1 MYAKCH
7 LVTFKVKTYLC
18 DKIRKMLS
26 EVELKTLAE
35 TQKEQDLSIE
45 KTEKVIKKLF
55 LESYGCAMNFADSE
69 IIASIMKDNGYQTTD
84 NEEDADLIFLNT
96 CAIRDNAELK
106 IWARLK
112 SFRQTKRKNPDLLIG
127 VLGCMAERLK
137 TKLLEQEKLVDI
149 VVGPDSYRDLPNL
162 VQRAESGQKAVNVL
176 LSREETY
183 AEISPVR
190 LGTNG
195 ISAFISIMRGCDNMC
210 SFCVVPFTRGRERSR
225 DPESILNE
233 ILILIDEGYKDIT
246 LLGQNVDSYFWSGGG
261 LKKDLPEHIVQNALE
276 HKLPEEEQKKFVTF
290 ADLLE
295 KVAVLNENLR
305 IRFSTSNPRDMTDA
319 VLHVMAKHENICK
332 YVHLPVQS
340 GNTRILEKM
349 NRGYTREY
357 YMERINAIR
366 RILPEAGISSDI
378 ITGFCSET
386 EEEHQDTLSMMEWA
400 GYDYSYMFKYSQRPG
415 TAAEKKFADDIPEEI
430 KARRLNDIITVQ
442 AKLSH
447 ESNKKDLGKTFKVLA
462 EAVSKRSEIHLSG
475 RSSHN
480 KVVIFPKGNYKPGDY
495 VLVKITDCTPATLLG
510 EASSKNL

>member
-1 MYAKCH
+1 M
-7 LVTFKVKTYLC
+7 L
-18 DKIRKMLS
+18 REEMKMESAVNSS
-26 EVELKTLAE
+26 EVAVKYS
-35 TQKEQDLSIE
+35 KEIR
-45 KTEKVIKKLF
+45 TRKLF

-69 IIASIMKDNGYQTTD
+69 IIASIMKKDGFESTD
-84 NEEDADLIFLNT
+84 KEEEADLIFLNT

-149 VVGPDSYRDLPNL
+149 VVGPDSYRDVPNL
-162 VQRAESGQKAVNVL
+162 VKKAEGGQKAVNVL

-190 LGTNG
+190 LGSNG

-225 DPESILNE
+225 DPETILNE
-233 ILILIDEGYKDIT
+233 VRALIDDGYKDIT

-261 LKKDLPEHIVQNALE
+261 LKKDLPAETVQAALE
-276 HKLPEEEQKKFVTF
+276 NKLPEEEQKKYVTF
-290 ADLLE
+290 ADLLDRCA
-295 KVAVLNENLR
+295 KLNPDLR

-319 VLHVMAKHENICK
+319 VLHVMAKHDNIAK

-340 GNTRILEKM
+340 GNSRILEKM
-349 NRGYTREY
+349 NRGYSREE
-357 YMERINAIR
+357 YMERINSIR

-386 EEEHQDTLSMMEWA
+386 EEEHRETLSIMEWA
-400 GYDYSYMFKYSQRPG
+400 GFDYSYMFKYSERPG
-415 TAAEKKFADDIPEEI
+415 TAAGKKFTDDISEEV
-430 KARRLNDIITVQ
+430 KSRRLNEIITLQ
-442 AKLSH
+442 TSLSH

-462 EAVSKRSEIHLSG
+462 ESVSKRSDDHLSG

-480 KVVIFPKGNYKPGDY
+480 KVVIFPRSNFNPGDY
-495 VLVKITDCTPATLLG
+495 VLVKINDCTPATLLG
-510 EASSKNL
+510 EAISED

>member
-1 MYAKCH
+1 MP
-7 LVTFKVKTYLC
+7 F
-18 DKIRKMLS
+18 
-26 EVELKTLAE
+26 EELNPENTLQSSAVSLQE
-35 TQKEQDLSIE
+35 STIVNS
-45 KTEKVIKKLF
+45 KKLF
-55 LESYGCAMNFADSE
+55 LESYGCAMNYADSE
-69 IIASIMKDNGYQTTD
+69 IIASIMKGVGFEMTD
-84 NEEDADLIFLNT
+84 AEEDADLIFLNT

-162 VQRAESGQKAVNVL
+162 VKKAESGQKAVNVL

-225 DPESILNE
+225 DPETILNE
-233 ILILIDEGYKDIT
+233 IKMLAEEGYKDIT
-246 LLGQNVDSYFWSGGG
+246 LLGQNVDSFFWSGGG
-261 LKKDLPEHIVQNALE
+261 LKKDLPEEIVLAALD
-276 HKLPEEEQKKFVTF
+276 HKLPEDEQKKFVTF
-290 ADLLE
+290 ADLLDR
-295 KVAVLNENLR
+295 AAQIDSSLR
-305 IRFSTSNPRDMTDA
+305 IRYSTSNPRDMTDA

-340 GNTRILEKM
+340 GNSRILEKM
-349 NRGYTREY
+349 NRGYTRED
-357 YMERINAIR
+357 YMNRIESIR

-400 GYDYSYMFKYSQRPG
+400 GYDYSYMFKYSERPG
-415 TAAEKKFADDIPEEI
+415 TAAEKKFEDDIPEEI
-430 KARRLNDIITVQ
+430 KSRRLSEIIAMQT
-442 AKLSH
+442 KLSH
-447 ESNKKDLGKTFKVLA
+447 ASNKKDLGKTFKVLA
-462 EAVSKRSEIHLSG
+462 ESVSKRSGEHLSG
-475 RSSHN
+475 RSTHN
-480 KVVIFPKGNYKPGDY
+480 KVVIFPRKKFNPGDY
-495 VLVKITDCTPATLLG
+495 VSVKITDCTPATLLG
-510 EASSKNL
+510 EAENH

>member
-1 MYAKCH
+1 MLRAESEKLSDESPLDEL
-7 LVTFKVKTYLC
+7 LVD
-18 DKIRKMLS
+18 DKPN
-26 EVELKTLAE
+26 
-35 TQKEQDLSIE
+35 
-45 KTEKVIKKLF
+45 VIKKKLF

-69 IIASIMKDNGYQTTD
+69 IIASIMYKEGFVNTN
-84 NEEDADLIFLNT
+84 NEEEADLIFLNT

-162 VQRAESGQKAVNVL
+162 VRIAESGQKAVNVL

-233 ILILIDEGYKDIT
+233 IKSLVDEGYKDIT

-261 LKKDLPEHIVQNALE
+261 LKKDLPSEIVNAALE
-276 HKLPEEEQKKFVTF
+276 HKLPAEEQSKFVTF
-290 ADLLE
+290 ADLLDRAAMLSG
-295 KVAVLNENLR
+295 KIR
-305 IRFSTSNPRDMTDA
+305 IRYSTSNPRDMTDA
-319 VLHVMAKHENICK
+319 VLHVMAKHENICD

-349 NRGYTREY
+349 NRGYTREQ
-357 YMERINAIR
+357 YMERIKSIR
-366 RILPEAGISSDI
+366 RILPNAGISSDI

-415 TAAEKKFADDIPEEI
+415 TAAEKKFADDIPEEV
-430 KARRLNDIITVQ
+430 KSRRLSEIINLQ
-442 AKLSH
+442 ARLSH

-462 EAVSKRSEIHLSG
+462 ESFSKRSDKHLSG

-480 KVVIFPKGNYKPGDY
+480 KVVIFPKKNFKPGDY
-495 VLVKITDCTPATLLG
+495 VLVTINDCTPATLLG
-510 EASSKNL
+510 DVM